1 MHKYKFIAV
10 LLSIILLVT
19 GCNNDKYLEFKDN
32 YLEVYDKAVGMLNQ
46 NDIYASTKGIQEKE
60 LLKEMQELLKD
71 IETDVP
77 MSKKSDY
84 QEQQK
89 KYQSINDIVTHGLNW
104 DNLSKA
110 QKTELQ
116 LKITIEKSLGDD

>member
-19 GCNNDKYLEFKDN
+19 SCNNDKYLEFKDT
-32 YLEVYDKAVGMLNQ
+32 YLEVYNKAVGMLNQ
-46 NDIYASTKGIQEKE
+46 NDIYASTKRIQEKE

-71 IETDVP
+71 IQNDIP

-89 KYQSINDIVTHGLNW
+89 KYQSINYIVIQGLNW